1 MNADNIIVER
11 EGSKFM
17 EKQIIELLEEIK
29 PGEDFTGS
37 NTYVDDGVLD
47 SFDILTLISMLEE
60 QFEIKIDGL
69 DIVPENFQNVKAIIR
84 LIEKSKKN

>member
-1 MNADNIIVER
+1 
-11 EGSKFM
+11 M
-17 EKQIIELLEEIK
+17 EKQIIALLEEVK

-37 NTYVDDGVLD
+37 NSFVNDGILD

-69 DIVPENFQNVKAIIR
+69 DIVPENFQNVKAIIG
-84 LIEKSKKN
+84 LVEKSKKS